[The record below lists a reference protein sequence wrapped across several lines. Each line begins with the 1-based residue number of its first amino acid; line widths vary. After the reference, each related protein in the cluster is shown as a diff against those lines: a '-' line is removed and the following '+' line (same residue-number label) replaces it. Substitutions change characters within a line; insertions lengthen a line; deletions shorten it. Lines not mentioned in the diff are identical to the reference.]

1 MKAIVL
7 AAGYATRLYPL
18 TKNQPKP
25 LLKIAGKSILDHI
38 VEKMERVEAIDEI
51 IIVTNDKF
59 TDYFVQWKKLA
70 SYTKQVTIV
79 NDGTTTNDNRLG
91 AIGDIQYV
99 IDTQQVADDLMV
111 LAGDNLFDFELSDF
125 VSYFFEK
132 ETGCITAYKE
142 ENEEQLKR
150 AGVVDLSDTGQVLSF
165 EEKPSHP
172 KSNYCVPAFYLYK
185 KESLPLFKEYLKED
199 NNPDAPGHF
208 IPYLITHRNVH
219 AYLFEGK
226 RYDIGTVDSYNMV
239 NQLFSI

>member
-25 LLKIAGKSILDHI
+25 LLKIAGNNILDYI
-38 VEKMERVEAIDEI
+38 VEKMERVEAIGEI

-59 TDYFVQWKKLA
+59 TDHFEQWKKSA
-70 SYTKQVTIV
+70 SYTKQVTVV

-99 IDTQQVADDLMV
+99 IETQQVTDDLMV

-125 VSYFFEK
+125 VTYFYKK
-132 ETGCITAYKE
+132 ENDCITAYKE

-150 AGVVDLSDTGQVLSF
+150 AGVVDLTDTGEVISF
-165 EEKPSHP
+165 EEKPSQP

-185 KESLPLFKEYLKED
+185 KESLPLFKEYLKEG

-208 IPYLITHRNVH
+208 IPYLITRRKVH

-226 RYDIGTVDSYNMV
+226 RYDVGTVDSYNEV